1 MTALCRILV
10 PVAFGIFALVAVPAA
25 AWCATVAPA
34 PTPPPNQH
42 VTYTYKTFLDPA
54 AVDYWQ
60 ITAFDVDFGTMTL
73 TFDPDK
79 TITGTYA
86 PDFGNPTKVTGS
98 VTGAGTLSLQI
109 GSRQFAG
116 RFTPRGIAVA
126 FGPSASNTGRR
137 LWGQFVRATPATAN
151 SH

>member
-1 MTALCRILV
+1 MTVLLRMLL
-10 PVAFGIFALVAVPAA
+10 PVAFAIFAMVVPPAA
-25 AWCATVAPA
+25 ACAAVTPA
-34 PTPPPNQH
+34 PTPPPNQR

-60 ITAFDVDFGTMTL
+60 IQAFEVDFGAMTL

-86 PDFGNPTKVTGS
+86 PDFGHPTKVTGT

-109 GSRQFAG
+109 GSRRFAG
-116 RFTPRGIAVA
+116 RFTPRGIAVT
-126 FGPSASNTGRR
+126 FGPPASGTSRR
-137 LWGQFVRATPATAN
+137 LWAQFVRVTPQP
-151 SH
+151 S

>member
-1 MTALCRILV
+1 MTALRRMLVPLAFAIFAMVEV
-10 PVAFGIFALVAVPAA
+10 PVAAL
-25 AWCATVAPA
+25 CATVTPA

-42 VTYTYKTFLDPA
+42 VTFTYKTFLDPA
-54 AVDYWQ
+54 TVDYWQ
-60 ITAFDVDFGTMTL
+60 IRAFDVDFGTMTL

-98 VTGAGTLSLQI
+98 VTGTGTLSLQI
-109 GSRQFAG
+109 GSRPFAG

-126 FGPSASNTGRR
+126 FGPAASSMGRR

-151 SH
+151 SR